1 MNKIL
6 ITVII
11 TVLLML
17 IIVSIATVVY
27 FRKDGMSYHAALER
41 EDYSTREKAAL
52 LASHKLFHLGL
63 YVLIGSSSGL
73 LFGILGAILFGLL
86 K

>member
-27 FRKDGMSYHAALER
+27 FRKDGMSYRAALER

-52 LASHKLFHLGL
+52 LASHKLFHLEDFM
-63 YVLIGSSSGL
+63 S
-73 LFGILGAILFGLL
+73 
-86 K
+86 